1 MLSKYFIEFSV
12 VKLRLFFIF
21 VIVLFEKNSFKVF
34 FQVFSD

>member
-21 VIVLFEKNSFKVF
+21 VIVLFEKTIKVF
-34 FQVFSD
+34 FQVFSE